1 MLHFVQ
7 HDNYVWRPQNVVA
20 HGRQGGFGKPLQPD
34 GGFNRIRPCGATHE
48 YERTYDGMSLQSFFN
63 PKSVAIIGASR
74 QKGKVG
80 YEILANLVAGGYPGK
95 IFPVNPKA
103 DEIEGLKCYPDLAS
117 IGETPDLAIVI
128 VPAQFVP
135 SVMEECAK
143 VRVKSAIII
152 TAGFK
157 EVGPEGRK
165 LEEAVVRIA
174 QRAGIRF
181 IGPNCLGVIAPSH
194 KLNASFGG
202 DLPVPGTIG
211 YISQSGALLA
221 AILDLA
227 NANGIGFSSLVSIGN
242 KADIDELDI
251 IKAFGTQRD
260 TKVIAGYLESIT
272 DGDVFV
278 REAEEISN
286 RKPILLMKSGGTA
299 AGAKAASSHTG
310 SLAGGEVAYESA
322 FKRSGIIRCD
332 SIKEQFDFAQAFANQ
347 PLPEGPGVAVI
358 TNAGGPGIMAA
369 DAIEERGLT
378 FARLAEDTMKKLAEN
393 LPPAANVRNPVDVLG
408 DALADRYEFAL
419 NVVLDDPNVN
429 CVIVLLTPQAMT
441 QAKETAEAVVKMGK
455 KKGKSVL
462 ACFLGASKVEE
473 GAQVLRRGNIPQYDS
488 PESAVATLKVMVDY
502 VRWRNRPK
510 RIVRLF
516 PVNRRKVESIIE
528 RHLRQGLLDIGEA
541 EAKDIIEAY
550 GFATPKGSIATTAE
564 QAANIAQ
571 QLGYPVVLKI
581 WSPDI
586 LHKSDVGGVKV
597 GLKSEQEVK
606 DAFDLM
612 MYRIPKKKPE
622 ANILGVLVQE
632 MVRSSGKEVIIG
644 MHRDPHFGPLM
655 MFGMGGIMVEVLKD
669 VAFYLAPLTAEDAKQ
684 MLVNTKTYH
693 ILKGVRG
700 QEGVDIDAIA
710 EGLQRVSQLVTEF
723 PEIKEM
729 DINPYVVGAPGTT
742 PIAVDARISLE
753 KK

>member
-1 MLHFVQ
+1 
-7 HDNYVWRPQNVVA
+7 
-20 HGRQGGFGKPLQPD
+20 
-34 GGFNRIRPCGATHE
+34 
-48 YERTYDGMSLQSFFN
+48 MSLQSFFH
-63 PKSVAIIGASR
+63 PKSVAVIGASR

-80 YEILANLVAGGYPGK
+80 FEMLTNLIAGGYRGK
-95 IFPVNPKA
+95 IFPVNPKSE
-103 DEIEGLKCYPDLAS
+103 EIEGLKCYPDLAS
-117 IGETPDLAIVI
+117 IGETPDLVIII
-128 VPAQFVP
+128 VPAPFVP
-135 SVMEECAK
+135 AVLEECGRI
-143 VRVKSAIII
+143 RVKSAIII

-157 EVGPEGRK
+157 EVGPEGKK
-165 LEEAVVRIA
+165 LEEEVVKIA
-174 QRAGIRF
+174 KRAGIRF
-181 IGPNCLGVIAPSH
+181 IGPNCLGLIAPSH
-194 KLNASFGG
+194 RLNASFGG
-202 DLPVPGTIG
+202 DLPVPGSIG

-251 IKAFGTQRD
+251 IKAFGAQKE

-272 DGDVFV
+272 DGDGFV
-278 REAEEISN
+278 REAEDISN
-286 RKPILLMKSGGTA
+286 RKPILLMKSGSTA

-322 FKRSGIIRCD
+322 FHRAGVIRCN

-347 PLPEGPGVAVI
+347 PLPQGPSVAVI

-369 DAIEERGLT
+369 DAIEEQGLT
-378 FARLAEDTMKKLAEN
+378 FAKLADETIQKLARN
-393 LPPAANVRNPVDVLG
+393 LPAAANTRNPVDVLG

-429 CVIVLLTPQAMT
+429 SALVLLTPQAMT
-441 QAKETAEAVVKMGK
+441 QSKETAEAVVRIAK
-455 KKGKSVL
+455 KKGQPVL
-462 ACFLGASKVEE
+462 ACFLGAVKVDE
-473 GAQVLRRGNIPQYDS
+473 GVQVLRHGNVPQYDS

-510 RIVRLF
+510 RVVRLF
-516 PVNRRKVESIIE
+516 SVNRRKVESIVE
-528 RHLRQGLLDIGEA
+528 RHLRQGQLDIGEA

-550 GFATPKGSIATTAE
+550 GFATPKGSIATTAD

-612 MYRIPKKKPE
+612 MYRIPKKRPD

-632 MVRSSGKEVIIG
+632 MVRTSGKEVIIG
-644 MHRDPHFGPLM
+644 MHRDPHFG
-655 MFGMGGIMVEVLKD
+655 
-669 VAFYLAPLTAEDAKQ
+669 
-684 MLVNTKTYH
+684 
-693 ILKGVRG
+693 
-700 QEGVDIDAIA
+700 
-710 EGLQRVSQLVTEF
+710 
-723 PEIKEM
+723 
-729 DINPYVVGAPGTT
+729 
-742 PIAVDARISLE
+742 
-753 KK
+753 

>member
-1 MLHFVQ
+1 MSF
-7 HDNYVWRPQNVVA
+7 
-20 HGRQGGFGKPLQPD
+20 QG
-34 GGFNRIRPCGATHE
+34 
-48 YERTYDGMSLQSFFN
+48 FFN

-80 YEILANLVAGGYPGK
+80 YEILANLIAGGYAGK

-103 DEIEGLKCYPDLAS
+103 DEIEGLKCYPDLAT
-117 IGETPDLAIVI
+117 IGETPDLVIVI

-143 VRVKSAIII
+143 VRVKSVIII

-157 EVGPEGRK
+157 EVGPEGKK
-165 LEEAVVRIA
+165 LEEEVVRIA
-174 QRAGIRF
+174 RRAGIRF
-181 IGPNCLGVIAPSH
+181 IGPNCLGLIAPSH

-251 IKAFGTQRD
+251 IKAFGAQRD

-286 RKPILLMKSGGTA
+286 RKPILLMKSGGTT

-322 FKRSGIIRCD
+322 FRRSGIIRCD

-347 PLPEGPGVAVI
+347 PLPEGPSVAVI

-369 DAIEERGLT
+369 DAVEERGLT
-378 FARLAEDTMKKLAEN
+378 FTKLSEETMKKLAEN

-419 NVVLDDPNVN
+419 HVVLDDPNVN
-429 CVIVLLTPQAMT
+429 SAIVLLTPQAMT
-441 QAKETAEAVVKMGK
+441 QAKETAEAVVKIGK
-455 KKGKSVL
+455 KKGKPVL
-462 ACFLGASKVEE
+462 ACFLGASKVQE
-473 GAQVLRRGNIPQYDS
+473 GVQILRRGNIPQYDS
-488 PESAVATLKVMVDY
+488 PESAVATLRVMVDY

-597 GLKSEQEVK
+597 GLKSEGEVT

-612 MYRIPKKKPE
+612 MYRIPKKKPD

-632 MVRSSGKEVIIG
+632 MVVTSGKEVIIG

-669 VAFYLAPLTAEDAKQ
+669 VAFYLAPLTAEEAKQ

-700 QEGVDIDAIA
+700 QEGVDIEAIA